1 MSPVIVDALG
11 GSEGKGRAMN
21 QTFRETWVATVLSA
35 VVAMLA
41 PAIVIV
47 TVVDALAFEAAD
59 APAYVHYQRA
69 DEALAA
75 GDIVR
80 AVRHWREGYTLAMAT
95 RRWEGLVEAGDLYRR
110 IGARGGFHTDALV
123 RARDCYLTALLRA
136 RGERSLDGVL
146 RATDAFVDLGD
157 DAIVER
163 GLEIARHVAA
173 SDPDPRARERVQRL
187 AARWAA
193 RTGRA
198 DATPPAETPR

>member
-1 MSPVIVDALG
+1 MD
-11 GSEGKGRAMN
+11 
-21 QTFRETWVATVLSA
+21 QTFRENWVATVLFA
-35 VVAMLA
+35 AVAMLA
-41 PAIVIV
+41 PIGP
-47 TVVDALAFEAAD
+47 VVDVFAFEAAE

-75 GDIVR
+75 GNVVR
-80 AVRHWREGYTLAMAT
+80 AVQHWREGHAVTMAS

-110 IGARGGFHTDALV
+110 IGARGGFHADAV
-123 RARDCYLTALLRA
+123 TRARDCYVTALLRA

-146 RATDAFVDLGD
+146 RATDALGDLGD

-163 GLEIARHVAA
+163 GLEIARHMAA

-193 RTGRA
+193 RTGHA
-198 DATPPAETPR
+198 EGSPPAETPR

>member
-1 MSPVIVDALG
+1 
-11 GSEGKGRAMN
+11 MN
-21 QTFRETWVATVLSA
+21 QTFRETWVATVLFA
-35 VVAMLA
+35 AVAMLA
-41 PAIVIV
+41 LTILIV
-47 TVVDALAFEAAD
+47 TVVDAVALDAAGD
-59 APAYVHYQRA
+59 APSYVHYQRA
-69 DEALAA
+69 EEALAA
-75 GDIVR
+75 GDVVR
-80 AVRHWREGYTLAMAT
+80 AVRHWREGHTAAMAT

-110 IGARGGFHTDALV
+110 IGARGGFHTDAV
-123 RARDCYLTALLRA
+123 ARARDCYLTALLRA

-157 DAIVER
+157 DAIVAR